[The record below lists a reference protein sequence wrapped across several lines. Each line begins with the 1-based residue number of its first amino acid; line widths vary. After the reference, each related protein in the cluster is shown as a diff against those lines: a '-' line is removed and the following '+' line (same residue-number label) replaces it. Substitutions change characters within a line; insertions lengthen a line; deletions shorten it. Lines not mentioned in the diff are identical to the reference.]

1 MKKHYLLTPGPT
13 PIPPEVAQKESLPI
27 LHHRTAE
34 FSSVFEQVSKDLKHI
49 FQTGNEVIT
58 MASSGTGAMESA
70 VCNLLSSEDEAL
82 VASCGN
88 FGERWT
94 KIMESYGL
102 KPIII
107 SAEWGKAV
115 DPAEI
120 ERKLSENPKIKAVYT
135 TFTETST
142 GVAND
147 VEAIGKI
154 VAKTSAVLVVDA
166 ISGLV
171 GQEFQTDKWNVD
183 VAVSG
188 SQKGFML
195 APGLSFVSISKKAW
209 EVQGQ
214 SKFPKF
220 YF

>member
-1 MKKHYLLTPGPT
+1 MKKFYLLTPGPT
-13 PIPPEVAQKESLPI
+13 PIPPQVAQKESLPI
-27 LHHRTAE
+27 LHHRTNE
-34 FSSVFEQVSKDLKHI
+34 FAAIFGEVSKGLQKI
-49 FQTGNEVIT
+49 FKTSNNVYTI
-58 MASSGTGAMESA
+58 ASSGTGAMQSA
-70 VCNLLSSEDEAL
+70 VVNLLSPGDEIL

-166 ISGLV
+166 ISGLARTQQLH
-171 GQEFQTDKWNVD
+171 GIPLIDIMPDYMPLWERFDIFQRESLVNHLKEYE
-183 VAVSG
+183 
-188 SQKGFML
+188 
-195 APGLSFVSISKKAW
+195 I
-209 EVQGQ
+209 E
-214 SKFPKF
+214 
-220 YF
+220 